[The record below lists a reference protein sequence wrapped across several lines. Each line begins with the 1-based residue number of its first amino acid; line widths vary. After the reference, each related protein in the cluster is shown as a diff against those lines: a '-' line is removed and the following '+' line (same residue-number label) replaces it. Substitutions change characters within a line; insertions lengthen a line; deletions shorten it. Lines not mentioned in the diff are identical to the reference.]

1 MPRQVRRTSGT
12 GGEQDMSD
20 ESSGSKGNGVEGPS
34 LTLEA
39 MGIHKGLP
47 LEIEND
53 SAEAMRSAIQLLL
66 DIEAIKRTKHAYFR
80 CIDTANFEELATLFH
95 PDVQVHF
102 KGGTYEW
109 KLSGRD
115 EYVASVRQ
123 SFHTRSVGHHNAHH
137 PEIDVLSPTEATG
150 VWYLTDNMWI
160 MNLKNFTTGTA
171 LYWDRY
177 EKVDGRWLIKDTKYE
192 RIYELNER
200 CDPEPKFDSHY
211 LGKYGT
217 RLQE

>member
-1 MPRQVRRTSGT
+1 MT
-12 GGEQDMSD
+12 
-20 ESSGSKGNGVEGPS
+20 KGNGAGQPS
-34 LTLEA
+34 LTREA
-39 MGIHKGLP
+39 MGIRSGIP
-47 LEIEND
+47 LEIQGEGP
-53 SAEAMRSAIQLLL
+53 EAVRAAVQLLL

-80 CIDTANFEELATLFH
+80 CIDTGNFEELATLFH

-115 EYVASVRQ
+115 EYVGSVRQ
-123 SFHTRSVGHHNAHH
+123 SFHSRSVGHHNAHH

-150 VWYLTDNMWI
+150 IWYLTDNMWI
-160 MNLKNFTTGTA
+160 MNAKNFTTGTA
-171 LYWDRY
+171 IYWDRY

-200 CDPEPKFDSHY
+200 LDRDPGFDYHY
-211 LGKYGT
+211 LGKYGAP
-217 RLQE
+217 LPE